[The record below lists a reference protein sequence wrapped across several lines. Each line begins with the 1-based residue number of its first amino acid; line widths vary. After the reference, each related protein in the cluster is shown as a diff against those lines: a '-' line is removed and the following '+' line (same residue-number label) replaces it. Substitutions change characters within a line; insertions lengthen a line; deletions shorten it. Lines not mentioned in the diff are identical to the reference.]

1 MLPIGGELGAVP
13 ASLWCKQACLPTIET
28 HRSNDT
34 VYRRELRGGIDQRL
48 PSVSKAEE
56 VRHFPRSTGDLPE
69 ELSIDIVA
77 IEVGVPIAAR
87 LPDELTITP
96 RDEAHRPLR
105 LDILVVMLREE
116 RLDVVTRGR
125 VIGLE
130 IHMVLLAIDLSDVDG
145 LAIGCPRDIR
155 QILLLGF
162 ARLEVSRLPRS
173 HVIDP

>member
-13 ASLWCKQACLPTIET
+13 ASLWREQARLPTIKT
-28 HRSNDT
+28 HRSDDT

-48 PSVSKAEE
+48 PSISEAEE

-96 RDEAHRPLR
+96 RYEAHRPLR
-105 LDILVVMLREE
+105 LDVLVVMLREE
-116 RLDVVTRGR
+116 RLDVVARGR

-130 IHMVLLAIDLSDVDG
+130 VHMVLLAIDLCYVDG
-145 LAIGCPRDIR
+145 LAVRSPRDIR

-162 ARLEVSRLPRS
+162 ARLEVDCLPRS